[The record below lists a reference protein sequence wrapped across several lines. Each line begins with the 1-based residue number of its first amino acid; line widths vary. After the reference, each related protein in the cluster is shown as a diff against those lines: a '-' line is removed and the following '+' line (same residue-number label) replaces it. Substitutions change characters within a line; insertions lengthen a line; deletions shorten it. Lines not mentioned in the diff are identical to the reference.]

1 MLLINPWDILNFFQF
16 SSEKMEKRACNHLF
30 WSPSGQ
36 FIVMAGLTTMSGA
49 LEFIDTNDFT
59 SMNLTDHYQT
69 SDVEWDP
76 TGRYVSFLHLNFQF

>member
-1 MLLINPWDILNFFQF
+1 MF
-16 SSEKMEKRACNHLF
+16 SEKLEKRACNHLF

-36 FIVMAGLTTMSGA
+36 FVVLAGLTTMNGA

-59 SMNLTDHYQT
+59 FMNSTDHYQM

-76 TGRYVSFLHLNFQF
+76 TGRWLVHFLFTQNYYLKKNIFY